1 MLGLSMLVLLA
12 GTDVTA
18 NVTGGVAVSSRE
30 SLESTD
36 PALLAAPLLAGQV
49 DLSRRLAVGTIR
61 GRLAQVVTLGFL
73 TAGQLP
79 GPGMAN
85 ALQPQPV
92 QLNDLASFVEFESA
106 KLGGSGPSIALRLFP
121 FQDNTRLVSF
131 DWANAVTRV
140 NAPVVAVDVRSPSW
154 FGWAAVRFPMRTA
167 LALNPA
173 LSARNLYP
181 DVLGGLGWT
190 GERWRVEARAGR
202 TQYGREFDRTLMALG
217 PEQWG
222 VLAAGQVVFRVGEE
236 LAPPLD
242 LVTSSADPTRFERFF
257 APPPVPVGAVAFTAA
272 LEGGAGTQFV
282 SRFGQPAAENR
293 LIPAWVDL
301 QLRLRVHQTRLFLTG
316 RAQST
321 AHLTFDLAGSG
332 LLNPPEAGSYAFL
345 AGFVGVDHVFHRL
358 NLTPQV
364 LLRVV
369 QPGAVTGLLGI
380 GTTNP
385 RMPTSYVIGEVGE
398 VTLQSSSIEVRPT
411 LGGKVALRW
420 NPVPALAV
428 VAEVD
433 VTIDLMREVIIAEPG
448 QLVPRSRSARGTR
461 STLALQGRF

>member
-12 GTDVTA
+12 GADVTA
-18 NVTGGVAVSSRE
+18 SITGGVVVSSRE
-30 SLESTD
+30 SSESTD

-49 DLSRRLAVGTIR
+49 ELSRRLPVGTIR
-61 GRLAQVVTLGFL
+61 GRLAQVVTLGVL
-73 TAGQLP
+73 TGGQPPASGLT
-79 GPGMAN
+79 N
-85 ALQPQPV
+85 ALQSQPL

-121 FQDNTRLVSF
+121 FQANTRLVSF

-154 FGWAAVRFPMRTA
+154 FGWAAVRFPMRTT
-167 LALNPA
+167 LAINPGVG
-173 LSARNLYP
+173 ARNLFP
-181 DVLGGLGWT
+181 EVLGGLGWA
-190 GERWRVEARAGR
+190 GERWRFEARAGR
-202 TQYGREFDRTLMALG
+202 TQYGREIDRTLMFG

-222 VLAAGQVVFRVGEE
+222 FLAAGQVVFHVGEE

-242 LVTSSADPTRFERFF
+242 LVTYGADPTRFERLF

-282 SRFGQPAAENR
+282 SRFAQPAAENR
-293 LIPAWVDL
+293 ILPAWVDL
-301 QLRLRVHQTRLFLTG
+301 QLRLRLHQTRLFLTG

-321 AHLTFDLAGSG
+321 GHLTFDLAGSG

-369 QPGAVTGLLGI
+369 QPGAVTGLQGF
-380 GTTNP
+380 GNANP
-385 RMPTSYVIGEVGE
+385 RVSTSYVIGEAGE
-398 VTLQSSSIEVRPT
+398 VTFQPSDRALRPT

-420 NPVPALAV
+420 TPVPALAV

-433 VTIDLMREVIIAEPG
+433 VTIDLMREVVIAEPG
-448 QLVPRSRSARGTR
+448 QLVPRARSARGTT